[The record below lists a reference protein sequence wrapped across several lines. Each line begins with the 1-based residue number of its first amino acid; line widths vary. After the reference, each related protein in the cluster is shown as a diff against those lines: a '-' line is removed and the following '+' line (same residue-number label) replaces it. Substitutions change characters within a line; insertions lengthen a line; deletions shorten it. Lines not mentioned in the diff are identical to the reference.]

1 MDNTTKEWFDPSTV
15 KVERTADVEGWQT
28 DEELVRLSGAPKGS
42 VLRVS
47 VNDKGAIELRV
58 SNPSV
63 LGEDMVRVLVQE
75 ADGFAFHIVNA
86 VFVLKEELLARGI
99 GPRSVTI
106 ELLQA
111 KALGYIT
118 RVKTWAIGN
127 RATFEGEPPLR
138 GYYVWPL
145 MGFDAPVPAELLT
158 HPGLPPA
165 LPEPPTLQGL
175 FETEAGE
182 GFWLK
187 HGDSLWVEF
196 DLREGSTSWKRL
208 ARYTSERNIDV
219 QP

>member
-15 KVERTADVEGWQT
+15 KVERTAEVEGWQT

-47 VNDKGAIELRV
+47 VDDDGAVELRV
-58 SNPSV
+58 SNPTV
-63 LGEDMVRVLVQE
+63 LDEDMVRLVVQE
-75 ADGFAFHIVNA
+75 EDGYAFHIVNA
-86 VFVLKEELLARGI
+86 VFVLKGEMLAQRI

-127 RATFEGEPPLR
+127 RSTFEADPPLR

-145 MGFDAPVPAELLT
+145 MGFDAPVPAALLT
-158 HPGLPPA
+158 HPELPPG

-175 FETEAGE
+175 LKTEEGE
-182 GFWLK
+182 AFWLE
-187 HGDSLWVEF
+187 HGDSVHVEF
-196 DLREGSTSWKRL
+196 DLREGSTSWRRHL
-208 ARYTSERNIDV
+208 RYTSERNIEV